1 MSSNIS
7 GNISELR
14 IVLNQARSKKG
25 YTQQK
30 LAVIVGVSQGYIA
43 ALLAGRKQ
51 NPSAKILQRL
61 AAGLDIQLDVLF
73 GICGIKREHS
83 PRPVVLGIAGPSAAG
98 KTWFAIKFRE
108 KYPDLASVISIDG
121 YYKDDAKVSSMSCRY
136 DNPDS
141 VKFDYLL
148 ADIISLKNGK
158 EVVIPIYD
166 YEKNGQRGTETI
178 LPTPIIILE
187 GHVLFHNQRLRQELD
202 IKIWV
207 EADEYI
213 RLGRRLLRDCEER
226 GRTVGEVIARYDS
239 DVRPGYE
246 RFIKPLINHSDIVVM
261 NNKNDKDEIP
271 LAVDAVVAYVRVQP
285 FFMAA
290 GAVTSSG
297 SGHNE
302 QHITVSIDPGEVE
315 VQKVVET
322 VPRPLDNRYAS

>member
-7 GNISELR
+7 GNIYELR
-14 IVLNQARSKKG
+14 VALNEARSKKG
-25 YTQQK
+25 YTQQQV
-30 LAVIVGVSQGYIA
+30 AGIVGVSQGYIA
-43 ALLAGRKQ
+43 ALLAGKKQ
-51 NPSAKILQRL
+51 HPSAKVLQRL
-61 AAGLDIQLDVLF
+61 AAGLDIELDILF
-73 GICGIKREHS
+73 RICGIKREHS
-83 PRPVVLGIAGPSAAG
+83 SRPVVLGIAGPSAAG
-98 KTWFAIKFRE
+98 KTWFAMKFRE
-108 KYPDLASVISIDG
+108 MYPNLASVISIDG
-121 YYKDDAKVSSMSCRY
+121 YYKDAAIVDSMSCRY

-141 VKFDYLL
+141 VEFDSML

-158 EVVIPIYD
+158 EVAVPVYD

-187 GHVLFHNQRLRQELD
+187 GHVLFHNRRLRQELD

-226 GRTVGEVIARYDS
+226 CRTFGEVLARYDS

-246 RFIKPLINHSDIVVM
+246 SFIKPLINHSDIVVI
-261 NNKNDKDEIP
+261 NNKNDKDKIP
-271 LAVDAVVAYVRVQP
+271 LAVDAVVAYVRGQP

-297 SGHNE
+297 TGHNE
-302 QHITVSIDPGEVE
+302 QRIKVSIDPGEPE
-315 VQKVVET
+315 V
-322 VPRPLDNRYAS
+322 